1 MAGRKSNQ
9 VDEAIPLQGSRL
21 VRQMQRLLKRLHSAG
36 TERDTAGNRRL
47 FMDQY
52 MSLLLLYFFNP
63 SIGSLRALQLL
74 SGWEQTRRKLDIART
89 SLGSLHEAA
98 RVFDASLL
106 EPILQELI
114 GQVLPQTSGREAESL
129 RGLTAV
135 DGSVF
140 RGLSRMAWALWTSQ
154 HRAVKLHLH
163 FDVLRGV
170 PEQLAVT
177 PAACSE
183 PGQLKLMLQAERL
196 YVLDR
201 GYASFELFAAI
212 LRGGSSFVARVK
224 DDITLDIQEERVL
237 TQDASAAGV
246 VRDVILKR
254 LGTSHHKDVV
264 GRPMR
269 LVIVR
274 VMERDRK
281 QHELWLVTDLLDL
294 DADLVALAYRYR
306 WTIELFFRW
315 LKCVLGTKHLIAE
328 NANGV
333 QLQMYAACIVC
344 LLIQLRTGRQPN
356 KRTFEAVQFYL
367 LGWVT
372 DEELDAHLSK
382 LPAIKSEKKILNNTS
397 TRCPS

>member
-1 MAGRKSNQ
+1 MAGRKSK
-9 VDEAIPLQGSRL
+9 VVEETLPLQGSRL
-21 VRQMQRLLKRLHSAG
+21 VRQMQRLLERLHSAG

-52 MSLLLLYFFNP
+52 VSLLLLYFFNP
-63 SIGSLRALQLL
+63 AIDSLRALQQV
-74 SGWEQTRRKLDIART
+74 SGWEQTRRKLGITRT
-89 SLGSLHEAA
+89 SLGSLNEAA
-98 RVFDASLL
+98 RVFDAALL
-106 EPILQELI
+106 EPILEELVA
-114 GQVLPQTSGREAESL
+114 QALPLKTGREAEAL

-135 DGSVF
+135 DGSIF

-154 HRAVKLHLH
+154 NRAVKLHLH
-163 FDVLRGV
+163 FDVLKAV
-170 PEQLAVT
+170 PAQLAVT

-183 PGQLKLMLQAERL
+183 PGQLGLMLQAGRL

-212 LRGGSSFVARVK
+212 LRGRSSFVARVK
-224 DDITLDIQEERVL
+224 DDITVNVLEERPISQVAR
-237 TQDASAAGV
+237 DAGV
-246 VRDVILKR
+246 IRDVILAR

-274 VMERDRK
+274 VVERDRK
-281 QHELWLVTDLLDL
+281 EHELWLITDLLDL

-315 LKCVLGTKHLIAE
+315 LKCVLGTRHLVAE
-328 NANGV
+328 NSNGV
-333 QLQMYAACIVC
+333 LLQMYAACIVC

-356 KRTFEAVQFYL
+356 KRTFEAIQFYL
-367 LGWVT
+367 MGWVS

-382 LPAIKSEKKILNNTS
+382 LPAVKVEKK
-397 TRCPS
+397 PA